1 MSSLAAPLRMG
12 DRYTTRFAV
21 TQPMV
26 ERFVAFSGDDNPLH
40 QDPDIARRMGFK
52 AQVAHGAILLA
63 EISRI
68 IGTEM
73 PGHGS
78 LWLSSEIEF
87 RAPVYVGNTVIL
99 NAAVAHVSSA
109 FNIVTLD
116 LHASREIDGV
126 TVLEGTAT
134 IKVLEESMPLTFI
147 PLDRQ
152 HVLVSGGTRGLGRI
166 LTKTLLR
173 GGATVTALYH
183 SDEKSAGELAQEVSD
198 GAERLMTVRCDVKRS
213 SDVAELF
220 QALEGKAPEVGS
232 FVHAASPPLA
242 EQPLGQL
249 EWSTF
254 ETFLETYIKGTV
266 EIVQR
271 MLPHFK
277 SVGAGRVVLIGSEAV
292 HAPRKNWTHYV
303 TAKSA
308 YIGLVRSLAVE
319 LADFGATVNL
329 VTPGTIHTSD
339 ALPANVKAMTR
350 NATPLKRLVSEEEIA
365 EVVAF
370 LLERGGSFMSGA
382 NIPLTGGR
390 IFPS

>member
-1 MSSLAAPLRMG
+1 MSSLTAPLRLG
-12 DRYTTRFAV
+12 DRYTARFAV
-21 TQPMV
+21 TQPKV
-26 ERFVAFSGDDNPLH
+26 ERFAAFSGDDNPLH
-40 QDPDIARRMGFK
+40 RDSDIARRLGFK
-52 AQVAHGAILLA
+52 TQVAHGAILLA

-73 PGHGS
+73 PGRGS

-87 RAPVYVGNTVIL
+87 RAPVYVGTTVVL
-99 NAAVAHVSSA
+99 TAAVTHVSQA

-116 LHASREIDGV
+116 LHASRENDGV

-134 IKVLEESMPLTFI
+134 IKVLEESMPLTFT

-166 LTKTLLR
+166 VTRTLLR
-173 GGATVTALYH
+173 SGATVTALYH
-183 SDEKSAGELAQEVSD
+183 SDEESAGKLAQDVGE

-220 QALEGKAPEVGS
+220 QALEGRASVVHS
-232 FVHAASPPLA
+232 FVHAASPPLV
-242 EQPLGQL
+242 EEPLDHL

-254 ETFLETYIKGTV
+254 EMFLETYIKGTV

-277 SVGAGRVVLIGSEAV
+277 RVEAGRVVLIGSEAV

-308 YIGLVRSLAVE
+308 YIGLVRSLAIE

-339 ALPANVKAMTR
+339 VLPANIKAMTR

-382 NIPLTGGR
+382 NVPLTGGR
-390 IFPS
+390 IFP